1 MATPTSLCPGAAGA
15 AQGTQS
21 CLRGTAARAER
32 PPAAMPARP
41 PLVSTAPGHFAVPAP
56 NSVTGRRSLW
66 SRPVWGRSL
75 HASPRRVLAPVQSA
89 VQEVPTAEEAPEID
103 PLSVTLPTSD
113 DSEDLLKIRHTSA
126 HVMAMAVQRLYKDA
140 QVTIG
145 PWIENGFYYDF
156 DMKQAVTDSDLKK
169 IRKEMIKIINKK
181 LPLVREE
188 VSREEAERRI
198 KEINEPYKLE
208 ILEAIKEEPITIYR
222 IGDEV
227 GSPQLPGM
235 HGPHVGSTGDLNPKA
250 LKLES
255 VAGAYWRGDESR
267 PMLQRIYGTAWQTAE
282 QLDIYTKQQ
291 EEAKRRDHR
300 RIGKDLNL
308 FSIQQEAAGGGLVF
322 WHPKGAMMRHII
334 ENYWKETHMER
345 GYELLYTPHV
355 AKVDLWKTSGHFS
368 FYKESMFDQM
378 QVEDE
383 SYQLKPM
390 NCPFHIQDTE
400 TNRAEHGSQVY
411 KEGLHSYKELPIRWA
426 ELGTVYRYERSG
438 TMHGLFRVRGFTQ
451 DDGHIFCLPSQ
462 LSDEILGVLNLVEE
476 VLSRFGFTK
485 YEVNLSTR
493 PEKSVGGDEVWN
505 RSTDSLKDALNRK
518 GWEYSVDEGGGAFYG
533 PKIDFKILDAI
544 GRKWQC
550 STIQV
555 DFNLPERFDLEYVDK
570 ENNRERPIMIHRAIF
585 GSLERFYGILIENYA
600 GEFPLWIAPV
610 QARLLPVT
618 DEAVPYAREVVRKM
632 KAFGLRAEIVG
643 GERLGKL
650 VRNAEKDRVPV
661 MGIIGMSE
669 VENAQISVRTRA
681 GGELGPM
688 GVDER
693 CNCARPSKASL
704 LAAFPLLLLASLRLL
719 FALTTGGRLGSCR
732 SKEGFQPGIQGTV

>member
-1 MATPTSLCPGAAGA
+1 
-15 AQGTQS
+15 
-21 CLRGTAARAER
+21 
-32 PPAAMPARP
+32 
-41 PLVSTAPGHFAVPAP
+41 
-56 NSVTGRRSLW
+56 
-66 SRPVWGRSL
+66 
-75 HASPRRVLAPVQSA
+75 
-89 VQEVPTAEEAPEID
+89 
-103 PLSVTLPTSD
+103 
-113 DSEDLLKIRHTSA
+113 
-126 HVMAMAVQRLYKDA
+126 
-140 QVTIG
+140 
-145 PWIENGFYYDF
+145 
-156 DMKQAVTDSDLKK
+156 
-169 IRKEMIKIINKK
+169 
-181 LPLVREE
+181 
-188 VSREEAERRI
+188 
-198 KEINEPYKLE
+198 
-208 ILEAIKEEPITIYR
+208 
-222 IGDEV
+222 
-227 GSPQLPGM
+227 
-235 HGPHVGSTGDLNPKA
+235 
-250 LKLES
+250 
-255 VAGAYWRGDESR
+255 
-267 PMLQRIYGTAWQTAE
+267 
-282 QLDIYTKQQ
+282 
-291 EEAKRRDHR
+291 
-300 RIGKDLNL
+300 
-308 FSIQQEAAGGGLVF
+308 
-322 WHPKGAMMRHII
+322 
-334 ENYWKETHMER
+334 
-345 GYELLYTPHV
+345 
-355 AKVDLWKTSGHFS
+355 
-368 FYKESMFDQM
+368 
-378 QVEDE
+378 
-383 SYQLKPM
+383 
-390 NCPFHIQDTE
+390 
-400 TNRAEHGSQVY
+400 
-411 KEGLHSYKELPIRWA
+411 
-426 ELGTVYRYERSG
+426 VYRYERSG

-688 GVDER
+688 GVDEV
-693 CNCARPSKASL
+693 
-704 LAAFPLLLLASLRLL
+704 
-719 FALTTGGRLGSCR
+719 
-732 SKEGFQPGIQGTV
+732 IQHMGEAVANNTMW